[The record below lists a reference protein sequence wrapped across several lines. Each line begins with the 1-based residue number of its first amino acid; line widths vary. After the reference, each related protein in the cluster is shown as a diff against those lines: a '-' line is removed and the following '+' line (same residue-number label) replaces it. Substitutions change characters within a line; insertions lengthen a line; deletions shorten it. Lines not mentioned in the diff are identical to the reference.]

1 MQKIFPDKLKAAH
14 DVYDKRSEMRAPYQV
29 LIFPF
34 IKEAG
39 KYYYAIFKRKD
50 LKIWQGIAGG
60 GEGNETPIEAMRRES
75 YEEAS
80 IDKKSRCIRLSSM
93 TTIPAVNICGL
104 KWGDIIMIPEFAF
117 GVEARSRELK
127 ISGEHT
133 QYLWLSCEDAIK
145 KLKYD
150 SNKSALWELDY
161 RLKNGLDDIEKNIRA
176 IKKFL

>member
-1 MQKIFPDKLKAAH
+1 
-14 DVYDKRSEMRAPYQV
+14 MRAPCQV

-34 IKEAG
+34 IREEG

-50 LKIWQGIAGG
+50 LNIWQGIAGG
-60 GEGNETPIEAMRRES
+60 GERNETLIETMRREA

-80 IDKKSRCIRLSSM
+80 IDRKSPYIRLASV

-104 KWGDIIMIPEFAF
+104 KWGKEIIMIPEFAF
-117 GVEARSRELK
+117 GIEVLSRK
-127 ISGEHT
+127 IEISNEHI
-133 QYLWLSCEDAIK
+133 QYLWLNCEDAID

-161 RLKNGLDDIEKNIRA
+161 RLKNGVLNGIRKNIQI
-176 IKKFL
+176 IKNFL